1 MEEEDQITK
10 LMFRKLGSFLVL
22 FKWSFNTLDKL
33 TCGMRELLEEI
44 KVQERIIMNI
54 CVEQSNVPRK
64 YFLNIFFENETNF
77 FLVDELI
84 KLDDV
89 DF

>member
-1 MEEEDQITK
+1 
-10 LMFRKLGSFLVL
+10 MFRKLGSFLVL

-33 TCGMRELLEEI
+33 TCSMRELLEEI

-64 YFLNIFFENETNF
+64 YFLNIF
-77 FLVDELI
+77 
-84 KLDDV
+84 
-89 DF
+89 